1 MLTLLAAAAVATAD
15 PACAARIAEAQ
26 PAIDHA
32 NHDWLRAMKA
42 GDAAAIAAAYAE
54 DGLFVLPDGE
64 VLRGRAAVQAFYA
77 AAAGRRS
84 APTGGGIS
92 TLGLACAGRDLIH
105 EWGEGEVRTLGDD
118 GAEQVRRASYLTVWR
133 KVGGAWRIVRNLAF

>member
-1 MLTLLAAAAVATAD
+1 MLTLFAAAAVATAD
-15 PACAARIAEAQ
+15 PACAARVAEAQ

-54 DGLFVLPDGE
+54 DGLFVLPDGQ

-77 AAAGRRS
+77 AAGKRS
-84 APTGGGIS
+84 ALAGGGIS
-92 TLGLACAGRDLIH
+92 TLGLACADRDLVH
-105 EWGEGEVRTLGDD
+105 EWGEGEVRTVGDD
-118 GAEQVRRASYLTVWR
+118 GAEEVRRASYLTVWR
-133 KVGGAWRIVRNLAF
+133 KVDGAWRIVRNLAF